1 MGIVRVKE
9 FEEEFEQEEIEI
21 YALLRKVPN
30 GAAVYSKDC
39 LRPLAYT
46 EATVDCKTGVLDR
59 REGILTWLISSD
71 REAGWGYDFK
81 QYGIYRL
88 LVRKAK
94 IKILDENRLAS
105 WNNRYLVLKVLE
117 WDAGQKELEA
127 LAAYLQQ
134 PKYIHTQRGD
144 FLLNRQYK
152 WYEMKTP
159 DCGFTLDA
167 DEGSDET
174 CEAALAAYKKH
185 EMNMPELDRQLRAY
199 AAGHMLDT
207 ANDWLGDADEE
218 PITAEQF
225 ADRITLS
232 ELAFR
237 NDGSIEAYY
246 DDGDIFWGHCIIVR
260 MDKNGNI

>member
-21 YALLRKVPN
+21 YALLREAPN
-30 GAAVYSKDC
+30 GAAAYLKDY
-39 LRPLAYT
+39 LRPLVYT

-59 REGILTWLISSD
+59 REGI
-71 REAGWGYDFK
+71 
-81 QYGIYRL
+81 YRL

-94 IKILDENRLAS
+94 IKILDENRVAS

-174 CEAALAAYKKH
+174 CEAALATYKKH

-260 MDKNGNI
+260 MDKNGNIEDAEIAG

>member
-1 MGIVRVKE
+1 M
-9 FEEEFEQEEIEI
+9 
-21 YALLRKVPN
+21 
-30 GAAVYSKDC
+30 
-39 LRPLAYT
+39 
-46 EATVDCKTGVLDR
+46 
-59 REGILTWLISSD
+59 
-71 REAGWGYDFK
+71 
-81 QYGIYRL
+81 
-88 LVRKAK
+88 
-94 IKILDENRLAS
+94 AS

-159 DCGFTLDA
+159 DCGFTLDT
-167 DEGSDET
+167 DEGSGET
-174 CEAALAAYKKH
+174 CEAALATYKKH

-199 AAGHMLDT
+199 AADHMLDT
-207 ANDWLGDADEE
+207 ANDWLDNAGEE
-218 PITAEQF
+218 PITADRF

-232 ELAFR
+232 GLAFR

-260 MDKNGNI
+260 MDKNGTVKDAEIAG